1 MVENII
7 HDIFFGSISIII
19 NFFKILIPLMIIV
32 EILMAY
38 KLIEKL
44 SNKLEFLA
52 KALRMEKQSIFPLMV
67 GVFMGLTYGAGT
79 LIEINRKTPIPKKDF
94 ILIGVFLFVCHGI
107 IETSMIFAVA
117 GANIWVVSI
126 GRLFLAFIITVV
138 AARIPII
145 NRIGH
150 DNRD

>member
-1 MVENII
+1 MGAI